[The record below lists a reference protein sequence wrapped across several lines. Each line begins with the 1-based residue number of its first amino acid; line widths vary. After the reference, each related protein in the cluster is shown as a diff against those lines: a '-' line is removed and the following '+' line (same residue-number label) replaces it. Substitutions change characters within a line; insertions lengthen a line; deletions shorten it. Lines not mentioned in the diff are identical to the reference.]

1 MSKRKRKSYQRKN
14 TQPNQKRSLSSFAL
28 THLDWDS
35 LASEG
40 YIPLSQTPE
49 IVSAVNKI
57 ASLIGTMT
65 IHLMQNTPNGDQ
77 RIMNPLSR
85 LIDIHP
91 NRYVARNTFIASIV
105 RTLLLDG
112 DGNAVIYPR
121 TQQGYIEGLYLLPP
135 GQVSF
140 IKDQDFGYYMNYMGH
155 QYTNED
161 LCHIVLNP
169 DPYLPWK
176 GTGYRASLRKVADTL
191 NQAQA
196 TKQGFMESKWK
207 PSIIVKVDAMTDEF
221 SSSEGR
227 EKLLEKYITSS
238 KDGKPWLIPADGFD
252 VITVKPLSL
261 TDLAINE
268 SVELDKKTVS
278 SLLDIPSFILGVG
291 TFNKDEWNNFINTRI
306 RAICTAIQ
314 QAFTNT
320 LLINPDWY
328 FRFNYRSLYAYD
340 IQTLSTVGCDL
351 YTRGI
356 LTGNEVRDSIGYS
369 PKDGLDELVIL
380 ENYIPQGMIGDQ
392 KKLLQNGGGKN
403 GTGEDE

>member
-1 MSKRKRKSYQRKN
+1 MSKRKNKRNKNPVQTKS
-14 TQPNQKRSLSSFAL
+14 SSSYAL
-28 THLDWDS
+28 TNLGWET
-35 LASEG
+35 LATEG

-57 ASLIGTMT
+57 ASLIGSMT
-65 IHLMQNTPNGDQ
+65 IHLMQNTANGDQ
-77 RIMNPLSR
+77 RIVNNLSR
-85 LIDIHP
+85 LIDIQP
-91 NRYVARNTFIASIV
+91 NRFVTRNTFISSVV
-105 RTLLLDG
+105 RCLLLDG

-121 TQQGYIEGLYLLPP
+121 TQNGYLEGLYLLPP
-135 GQVSF
+135 NQVSF
-140 IKDQDFGYYMNYMGH
+140 IDDLNYGYYMNYLGKK
-155 QYTNED
+155 YTNDD
-161 LCHIVLNP
+161 LCHIVINP
-169 DPYLPWK
+169 DPYRPWK
-176 GTGYRASLRKVADTL
+176 GTGYRSSLKKVAETL

-196 TKQGFMESKWK
+196 TKKGFMESKWK
-207 PSIIVKVDAMTDEF
+207 PSIIVKVDAMTEEF
-221 SSSEGR
+221 SSSQGR
-227 EKLLEKYITSS
+227 EKLLERYITSS
-238 KDGKPWLIPADGFD
+238 EDGKPWLIPADGFD

-278 SLLDIPSFILGVG
+278 SLLDIPSFILGIG
-291 TFNKDEWNNFINTRI
+291 TFNKDEWNNFVNTRI

-314 QAFTNT
+314 QAFTDT

-356 LTGNEVRDSIGYS
+356 VTGNEVRDSIGYS

-392 KKLLQNGGGKN
+392 KKLLQNGGGNNEAK
-403 GTGEDE
+403 